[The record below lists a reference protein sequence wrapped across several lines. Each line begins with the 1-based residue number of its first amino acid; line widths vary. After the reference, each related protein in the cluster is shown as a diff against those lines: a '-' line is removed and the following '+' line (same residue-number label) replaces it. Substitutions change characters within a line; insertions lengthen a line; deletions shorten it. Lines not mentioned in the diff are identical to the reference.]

1 MFHATLLTPFKE
13 NNIHGPNYLNP
24 PPDLIDGEPEYKV
37 EAINAHRR
45 QGGGYLYLVKWK
57 DYLSA
62 KNTWE
67 PERHLSH
74 ARDIHENYKN

>member
-13 NNIHGPNYLNP
+13 NNIHRPNYLNP
-24 PPDLIDGEPEYKV
+24 QPDHIDREPEYEV

-45 QGGGYLYLVKWK
+45 QGRGYFYLVKWK
-57 DYLSA
+57 DYPLA

-67 PERHLSH
+67 PEWHLSQ
-74 ARDIHENYKN
+74 AML